1 MVTLIVVDSL
11 FFSDRYLDRAFL
23 KTRTSI
29 FFCAAINFV
38 RGAKI
43 AQRQLWQ
50 NTTRGILR
58 LEISLKRKGQKLI
71 YRGNIQTTEA

>member
-11 FFSDRYLDRAFL
+11 FFSDRYLDRAFFL

-50 NTTRGILR
+50 NTTRGIIMPR
-58 LEISLKRKGQKLI
+58 DFSEEKWTEI
-71 YRGNIQTTEA
+71 NILW